1 MEILTEIY
9 EAVNI
14 RSVVGI
20 TYAKLV
26 GIVYDKLTM
35 YTDHP
40 HPKLTDEIEKLI
52 GSAVTHRMIGHK
64 GNTSKFTIPRGNFAK
79 SPEQLAE
86 ILYGVVEDEDE
97 DDVTE
102 SQVTE
107 GTPRDEKP
115 SESKS
120 SDDNVATLFDEPDE
134 DSEK

>member
-1 MEILTEIY
+1 
-9 EAVNI
+9 
-14 RSVVGI
+14 
-20 TYAKLV
+20 
-26 GIVYDKLTM
+26 M

-97 DDVTE
+97 DDVAE
-102 SQVTE
+102 SQGKE
-107 GTPRDEKP
+107 DASKDENP
-115 SESKS
+115 SELKS
-120 SDDNVATLFDEPDE
+120 SDDNVVTLFDEPGE